1 MTKTEKRLVRTSKN
15 KMLGGVAAGLGN
27 YFDLD
32 PNIIRFLFIILTVFG
47 GSGVLMYLL
56 LWLLLPSDT
65 SDTAGGRDT
74 MRENIGQMKATVQG
88 FAEDI
93 KKEVAP
99 EKTAEQEGK
108 GKSQGYLGMVLVALG
123 IGFLLINLGLLD
135 MYVVRRF
142 WPVLLVFLGVSLL
155 SRNEN

>member
-15 KMLGGVAAGLGN
+15 KMLGGVAAGIGD

-32 PNIIRFLFIILTVFG
+32 PNIIRFLFIVLTVFG

-65 SDTAGGRDT
+65 SETSGGRDT
-74 MRENIGQMKATVQG
+74 MRENIGQMKETVQG

-93 KKEVAP
+93 KKEVTP
-99 EKTAEQEGK
+99 EKTETENK
-108 GKSQGYLGMVLVALG
+108 GKSQGYLGMVLVVLG
-123 IGFLLINLGLLD
+123 IVFLLINLGLLD
-135 MYVVRRF
+135 MYVIRRF

-155 SRNEN
+155 SRNDN

>member
-15 KMLGGVAAGLGN
+15 KMLGGVAAGIGD

-32 PNIIRFLFIILTVFG
+32 PNIIRFLFIVLTVFG

-65 SDTAGGRDT
+65 SETSGGRDT
-74 MRENIGQMKATVQG
+74 MRENIGQMKETVQG

-93 KKEVAP
+93 KKEVTP
-99 EKTAEQEGK
+99 EKTETEHKQ
-108 GKSQGYLGMVLVALG
+108 KSQGYLGMVLVVFG
-123 IGFLLINLGLLD
+123 VGFLLINLGLLD

-155 SRNEN
+155 SKNEN

>member
-15 KMLGGVAAGLGN
+15 KMLGGVAAGIGD

-32 PNIIRFLFIILTVFG
+32 PNIIRFLFIVLTVFG

-65 SDTAGGRDT
+65 SETSGGRDT
-74 MRENIGQMKATVQG
+74 MRENIGQMKETVQG

-93 KKEVAP
+93 KKEVATEKP
-99 EKTAEQEGK
+99 ETEHKQ
-108 GKSQGYLGMVLVALG
+108 KSQGYLGMVLVVLG

-155 SRNEN
+155 SRNDN

>member
-1 MTKTEKRLVRTSKN
+1 
-15 KMLGGVAAGLGN
+15 MLGGVAAGIGN

-56 LWLLLPSDT
+56 LWLLLPTDT
-65 SDTAGGRDT
+65 SETSGGRDT
-74 MRENIGQMKATVQG
+74 MCENIGQMKETVQG

-93 KKEVAP
+93 KKEVTP
-99 EKTAEQEGK
+99 EKMETEQK
-108 GKSQGYLGMVLVALG
+108 PKTQGYLGVILVVLG

-135 MYVVRRF
+135 MYIIRRF

-155 SRNEN
+155 SKNEN

>member
-15 KMLGGVAAGLGN
+15 KMLGGVAAGIGN

-32 PNIIRFLFIILTVFG
+32 PNIIRFLFIVLTVFG

-65 SDTAGGRDT
+65 SETSGGRDT
-74 MRENIGQMKATVQG
+74 MRENIGQMKETVQG

-93 KKEVAP
+93 KKEVTP
-99 EKTAEQEGK
+99 ETTEAEK
-108 GKSQGYLGMVLVALG
+108 KPKSQGYLGVVLVVLG
-123 IGFLLINLGLLD
+123 VGFLLINLGLLD

>member
-1 MTKTEKRLVRTSKN
+1 MTKIEKRLVRTSKN
-15 KMLGGVAAGLGN
+15 KMLGGVAAGIGN

-65 SDTAGGRDT
+65 SETSGGRDT
-74 MRENIGQMKATVQG
+74 MRENIGQMKETVQG

-93 KKEVAP
+93 KKEVTP
-99 EKTAEQEGK
+99 EKTETEQK
-108 GKSQGYLGMVLVALG
+108 PKSQGYLGVILVVLG

-135 MYVVRRF
+135 MYIIRRF

-155 SRNEN
+155 SKNEN

>member
-15 KMLGGVAAGLGN
+15 KMLGGVAAGIGN

-32 PNIIRFLFIILTVFG
+32 PNIIRFLFIVLTVFG

-65 SDTAGGRDT
+65 SETSGGRDT
-74 MRENIGQMKATVQG
+74 MRENIGQMKETVQG

-93 KKEVAP
+93 KKEVTP
-99 EKTAEQEGK
+99 EKTETEQK
-108 GKSQGYLGMVLVALG
+108 PKSQGYLGVILVVLG

-135 MYVVRRF
+135 MYIIRRF

-155 SRNEN
+155 SKNEN

>member
-15 KMLGGVAAGLGN
+15 KMLGGVATGIGD

-32 PNIIRFLFIILTVFG
+32 PNIIRFLFIVLTVFG

-65 SDTAGGRDT
+65 SETSGGRDT
-74 MRENIGQMKATVQG
+74 MRENIGQMKETVQG

-93 KKEVAP
+93 KKEVTP
-99 EKTAEQEGK
+99 EKTDTEK
-108 GKSQGYLGMVLVALG
+108 KSKSQGYLGVVLVVLG
-123 IGFLLINLGLLD
+123 VGFLLINLGLLD
-135 MYVVRRF
+135 MYVIRRF

-155 SRNEN
+155 SRNDN

>member
-15 KMLGGVAAGLGN
+15 KMLGGVAAGIGD

-32 PNIIRFLFIILTVFG
+32 PNIIRFLFIVLTVFG

-65 SDTAGGRDT
+65 SETSGGRDT
-74 MRENIGQMKATVQG
+74 MRENIGQMKETVQG

-93 KKEVAP
+93 KKEVTP
-99 EKTAEQEGK
+99 EKTDTEK
-108 GKSQGYLGMVLVALG
+108 KSKSQGYLGVVLVVLG
-123 IGFLLINLGLLD
+123 VGFLLINLGLLD
-135 MYVVRRF
+135 MYVIRRF

-155 SRNEN
+155 SRNDN

>member
-1 MTKTEKRLVRTSKN
+1 MTKTEKRLLRTSKN
-15 KMLGGVAAGLGN
+15 KMLGGVAAGIGD

-32 PNIIRFLFIILTVFG
+32 PNIIRFLFIVLTVFG

-65 SDTAGGRDT
+65 SETSGGRDT
-74 MRENIGQMKATVQG
+74 MRENIGQMKETVQG

-93 KKEVAP
+93 KKEVTP
-99 EKTAEQEGK
+99 EKTETENK
-108 GKSQGYLGMVLVALG
+108 GKSQGYLGMVLVVLG
-123 IGFLLINLGLLD
+123 IVFLLINLGLLD
-135 MYVVRRF
+135 MYVIRRF

-155 SRNEN
+155 SRNDN

>member
-15 KMLGGVAAGLGN
+15 KMLGGVAAGIGD

-32 PNIIRFLFIILTVFG
+32 PNIIRFLFIVLTVFG

-65 SDTAGGRDT
+65 SETSGGRDT
-74 MRENIGQMKATVQG
+74 MRENIGQMKETVQG

-93 KKEVAP
+93 KKEVTP
-99 EKTAEQEGK
+99 EKTEMENK
-108 GKSQGYLGMVLVALG
+108 GKSQGYLGMVLVVLG
-123 IGFLLINLGLLD
+123 IVFLLINLGLLD
-135 MYVVRRF
+135 MYVIRRF

-155 SRNEN
+155 SRNDN